1 MENIKNE
8 IAIYQSE
15 SGAIEI
21 AIDFKKETL
30 LLTQQQVAQL
40 FGIKKAAISK
50 HVKNIFASAELEKES
65 TVSILETVQKE
76 GGRKIVRKIE
86 YYNLDLVLSIG
97 YRVNSLNATRFRRW
111 ATTTLKEHII
121 KGYSINK
128 ERIASNYKLFL
139 KALDDV
145 KALLPESSKTDTVNI
160 LELVSIFAD
169 TWFSLNAYD
178 AEELPKA
185 GITKNQIEITAN
197 ELRNALQ
204 ELKKE
209 LIAKNEAAD
218 LFGIERKERNIEN
231 IVGNVFQSFGGEY
244 VYPTVEEKAANLL
257 YFFIKNHPFI
267 DGNKRSGAFAFIWFL
282 QKAGLLNMQR
292 LSPNVLTALTLL
304 IAESNPKDKDRM
316 IGIILQILRGGSEKK
331 RNNCRNM
338 QK

>member
-76 GGRKIVRKIE
+76 GDRKIVRKIE

-185 GITKNQIEITAN
+185 GITKNHIEITAN
-197 ELRNALQ
+197 ELRNTLQ

-209 LIAKNEAAD
+209 LVAKNEAAD
-218 LFGIERKERNIEN
+218 LFGIERKEKNIEN

-244 VYPTVEEKAANLL
+244 VYTTVEEKAANLL

-282 QKAGLLNMQR
+282 QKAGLLNIQR
-292 LSPNVLTALTLL
+292 LNPNVLTALTLL

-316 IGIILQILRGGSEKK
+316 IGIILLILRGGSEKNEK
-331 RNNCRNM
+331 TN
-338 QK
+338 K

>member
-1 MENIKNE
+1 MKNIKDKSRQNEIKNE
-8 IAIYQSE
+8 LAIYQSE
-15 SGAIEI
+15 SGAIEFRGDWQNETIWATQAHI
-21 AIDFKKETL
+21 AD
-30 LLTQQQVAQL
+30 L
-40 FGIKKAAISK
+40 FEVDRTVVTKHIRNIIKFGE
-50 HVKNIFASAELEKES
+50 VDEKS
-65 TVSILETVQKE
+65 NVQKMHIANSD
-76 GGRKIVRKIE
+76 KPVAF
-86 YYNLDLVLSIG
+86 YSLDIILAIG
-97 YRVNSLNATRFRRW
+97 YRVNSKTAIKFRRW
-111 ATTTLKEHII
+111 ASEVLKQHIF
-121 KGYSINK
+121 KGFTVNK

-145 KALLPESSKTDTVNI
+145 KALLPESSKTDTLNI

-244 VYPTVEEKAANLL
+244 VYPTGGEYPRERYPLL
-257 YFFIKNHPFI
+257 SERENVIVIVAENSTS
-267 DGNKRSGAFAFIWFL
+267 SGS
-282 QKAGLLNMQR
+282 AGR
-292 LSPNVLTALTLL
+292 ALR
-304 IAESNPKDKDRM
+304 I
-316 IGIILQILRGGSEKK
+316 
-331 RNNCRNM
+331 
-338 QK
+338 

>member
-185 GITKNQIEITAN
+185 GITKNHIEITAN
-197 ELRNALQ
+197 ELRNTLQ

-209 LIAKNEAAD
+209 LVAKNEAAD
-218 LFGIERKERNIEN
+218 LFGIERKEKNIEN

-282 QKAGLLNMQR
+282 QKAGLLNIQR
-292 LSPNVLTALTLL
+292 LNPNVLTALTLL

-316 IGIILQILRGGSEKK
+316 IGIILQILRGGSEKE
-331 RNNCRNM
+331 
-338 QK
+338 

>member
-1 MENIKNE
+1 MKNIKNE

-76 GGRKIVRKIE
+76 GDRKIVRKIE

-185 GITKNQIEITAN
+185 GITKNHIEITAN
-197 ELRNALQ
+197 ELRNTLQ

-209 LIAKNEAAD
+209 LVAKNEAAD
-218 LFGIERKERNIEN
+218 LFGIERKEKNIEN

-282 QKAGLLNMQR
+282 QKAGLLNIQR
-292 LSPNVLTALTLL
+292 LNPNVLTALTLL

-316 IGIILQILRGGSEKK
+316 IGIILQILRGGSEKE
-331 RNNCRNM
+331 
-338 QK
+338 

>member
-185 GITKNQIEITAN
+185 GITKNHIEITAN
-197 ELRNALQ
+197 ELRNTLQ

-209 LIAKNEAAD
+209 LVAKNEAAD
-218 LFGIERKERNIEN
+218 LFGIERKEKNIEN

-282 QKAGLLNMQR
+282 QKASLLNMQR

-316 IGIILQILRGGSEKK
+316 IGIILLILRDGSEKE
-331 RNNCRNM
+331 
-338 QK
+338 

>member
-15 SGAIEI
+15 SGAIELRGDWQNETIWATQAQI
-21 AIDFKKETL
+21 AD
-30 LLTQQQVAQL
+30 L
-40 FGIKKAAISK
+40 FEVDRTVVTK
-50 HVKNIFASAELEKES
+50 HIKNIIAFDEIDEKS
-65 TVSILETVQKE
+65 NVQKMHIANSD
-76 GGRKIVRKIE
+76 KPVAF
-86 YYNLDLVLSIG
+86 YSLDIILAIG
-97 YRVNSLNATRFRRW
+97 YRVNSKTAIKFRRW
-111 ATTTLKEHII
+111 ATTTLKEHIF

-145 KALLPESSKTDTVNI
+145 KALLPESSKADTVNI
-160 LELVSIFAD
+160 LDLVSIFAD

-178 AEELPKA
+178 AEELPKS

-197 ELRNALQ
+197 ELRNTLQ

-209 LIAKNEAAD
+209 LIYKNEAAD

-244 VYPTVEEKAANLL
+244 VYPTIEEKAANLL

-282 QKAGLLNMQR
+282 QKAGLLNIQR

-304 IAESNPKDKDRM
+304 IAESNPKDKNRM
-316 IGIILQILRGGSEKK
+316 IGIILLILRGGNEKE
-331 RNNCRNM
+331 
-338 QK
+338 